1 MPVNKILQ
9 KVTDELKQLP
19 FVKAVVLGG
28 SRATGTATGTSDIDI
43 GIYYDGIDYAAL
55 NNAAKRLD
63 DEHRS
68 SLICHEGEWG
78 QWVNCG
84 GWLIID
90 GINVDLIM
98 RNYQKVK
105 NIVQSSESGSF
116 SLNYQTGHPHAFLD
130 IMYRGELASCRILY
144 TADSDFVKIKQQAEQ
159 YPPALQKTLMDFF
172 LFEAGFSCM
181 LAEKSLTSGDVYYLT
196 GHIFRSVSALNQ
208 VLFALN
214 KKWCLNEKKA
224 VFRIASFKIAPADY
238 TARINEIFANIAVN
252 PHIATAIL
260 KKLCD
265 ETTALCTKINP

>member
-9 KVTDELKQLP
+9 KVTDELQHLP

-28 SRATGTATGTSDIDI
+28 SRATGTATGNSDIDI

-55 NNAAKRLD
+55 NNAAERLD

-90 GINVDLIM
+90 GVHVDLIM
-98 RNYQKVK
+98 RDYQKVK
-105 NIVQSSESGSF
+105 NIVQSSASGSF

-144 TADSDFVKIKQQAEQ
+144 TADSEFVKTKQQAEE
-159 YPPALQKTLMDFF
+159 YPPALQKALIDFF

-181 LAEKSLTSGDVYYLT
+181 LAEKSLKSGDVYYLT
-196 GHIFRSVSALNQ
+196 GHIFRSVSAINQ

-260 KKLCD
+260 KKLCNK
-265 ETTALCTKINP
+265 TTALCTKINP

>member
-9 KVTDELKQLP
+9 KVTDELQQLP

-43 GIYYDGIDYAAL
+43 GIYYDGIDYNAL

-90 GINVDLIM
+90 GVHVDLIM

-105 NIVQSSESGSF
+105 NIVQSSASGSF

-144 TADSDFVKIKQQAEQ
+144 TADSDFVKTKQQAEQ
-159 YPPALQKTLMDFF
+159 YPPALQKALIDFF

-181 LAEKSLTSGDVYYLT
+181 LAEKSLSSGDVYYLA

-238 TARINEIFANIAVN
+238 TARINEIFTNIAVN

-260 KKLCD
+260 EKLCD

>member
-43 GIYYDGIDYAAL
+43 GIYYDGIDYNAL

-63 DEHRS
+63 YEHRS

-90 GINVDLIM
+90 GVHVDLIM

-181 LAEKSLTSGDVYYLT
+181 LAEKSLTSGDVYYLA

-238 TARINEIFANIAVN
+238 TARINEIFTNIAVDS
-252 PHIATAIL
+252 HLATAIL